1 MVFASDRIYQF
12 DGSYKSLLSIYP
24 VQKGIGCISKRSP
37 VVAEGI
43 IYWMDENGIYASPN
57 AGYSVNLISWDIQP
71 TFDALNKARLQ
82 YSVGVHFRYKRQI
95 WWAVSDTTST
105 THNKILVYNYGLSN
119 PLLHPLAEGA
129 RHVWSVYD
137 LDLMSMAEILS
148 AGEYTVWG
156 GDSGA
161 TGFVH
166 QVDSGTTD
174 NTATISWDMQT
185 KRTLITCWSE
195 YSVLRKVDLIH
206 ENENTKI
213 DIDLYVDNSRTVN
226 ENQEITLAGEGAYY
240 GSAAYGGS
248 RYSAASNF
256 VTPVWYNRLLMA
268 LQLKMSGADNGKQ
281 PRVFEIAMELMP
293 KRGSR

>member
-129 RHVWSVYD
+129 KHVWSVYD

-174 NTATISWDMQT
+174 NYRLGYA
-185 KRTLITCWSE
+185 
-195 YSVLRKVDLIH
+195 
-206 ENENTKI
+206 
-213 DIDLYVDNSRTVN
+213 
-226 ENQEITLAGEGAYY
+226 NQENSDY
-240 GSAAYGGS
+240 
-248 RYSAASNF
+248 
-256 VTPVWYNRLLMA
+256 RL
-268 LQLKMSGADNGKQ
+268 
-281 PRVFEIAMELMP
+281 E
-293 KRGSR
+293 